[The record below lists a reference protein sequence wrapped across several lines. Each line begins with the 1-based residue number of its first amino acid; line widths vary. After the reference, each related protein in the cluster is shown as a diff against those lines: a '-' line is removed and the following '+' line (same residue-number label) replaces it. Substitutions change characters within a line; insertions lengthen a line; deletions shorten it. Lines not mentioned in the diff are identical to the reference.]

1 MCRKNVTT
9 NVQKSHKVLCGKRG
23 FTVVELS
30 VVLALMAILVT
41 LIISF
46 SVLMSG
52 FSEGNKVEY
61 AFLKEHAALKDAL
74 CSWVAENDGPD
85 SVFSIDNDG
94 TLTVTANGNERT
106 VYYTD
111 GALSL
116 VGARI
121 MWLDAID
128 GVVFTV
134 NDKLIKCVTY
144 RNRENGE
151 PIECSFV
158 LCIRSGR
165 IEEVAGNE

>member
-1 MCRKNVTT
+1 MTT
-9 NVQKSHKVLCGKRG
+9 NVQKSHNVMRDKRG
-23 FTVVELS
+23 FTIVELS

-52 FSEGNKVEY
+52 FAEGNKVEY
-61 AFLKEHAALKDAL
+61 AFLKEHATLKDAL

-94 TLTVTANGNERT
+94 TLTVTANGDART
-106 VYYTD
+106 VSFVD

-116 VGARI
+116 AGARI

-158 LCIRSGR
+158 LSIRSGK
-165 IEEVAGNE
+165 IVGVDEHE